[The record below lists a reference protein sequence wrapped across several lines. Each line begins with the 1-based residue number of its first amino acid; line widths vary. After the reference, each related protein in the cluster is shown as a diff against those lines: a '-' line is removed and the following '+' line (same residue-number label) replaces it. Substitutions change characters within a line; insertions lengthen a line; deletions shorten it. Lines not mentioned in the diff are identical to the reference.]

1 MSRRSVFDP
10 LEPSREVRWYVERNM
25 HGAVLERRELPRGAD
40 LKRTFVA
47 AMLAF
52 IDDGWTL
59 GEFSSTGAVFY
70 CLRGN
75 ERRMVQITPTDPGEP
90 RGSAVLARCANCE
103 E

>member
-10 LEPSREVRWYVERNM
+10 LEPSRELRWYVERNM
-25 HGAVLERRELPRGAD
+25 HGAVLKRRELSLGAD

-52 IDDGWTL
+52 IDDGWAL
-59 GEFSSTGAVFY
+59 GEFSSTGAMFY
-70 CLRGN
+70 CSRGN

-90 RGSAVLARCANCE
+90 RGSTLLRRCANCE
-103 E
+103 D